1 MFIYQFFFF
10 VYFYVKIIL
19 NDMIYAK
26 IIVIK
31 RREISIMERKEI
43 EKLKK
48 ISNMAS
54 ELGDILS
61 NKNYD
66 FNRVKLDDKF
76 LDFVMV
82 DQFDVELKKI
92 KEEKERQSRILY
104 DAKKRLE
111 FEYQDCSIIDYICK
125 VISYENY
132 YLVKIYGSP
141 FEKVDLIYYKN
152 GNLLNYVSRDRG
164 SIDAV
169 DDRNF
174 FVLDKEKNVAFHKR
188 IDSTGTSCF
197 NVQVLDHV
205 YSCVLPIF
213 GKELDVEFG
222 NLVGWIGA
230 KNDEVSFQKN
240 VLYNYKTGNIVI
252 PEYTDATYYYGMF
265 SNFVH
270 RDDLIH
276 IIQGISYDGLV
287 SRLEF
292 LIDKDGVLCTDV
304 YDFARSICYST
315 QRDGKNQSDVLNSI
329 YEEVRDYLKNKA
341 DEKRYLR
348 VKK

>member
-1 MFIYQFFFF
+1 
-10 VYFYVKIIL
+10 
-19 NDMIYAK
+19 
-26 IIVIK
+26 
-31 RREISIMERKEI
+31 MERKEI
-43 EKLKK
+43 EKLKE
-48 ISNMAS
+48 ISEMAS

-66 FNRVKLDDKF
+66 FNRIKFDDEF
-76 LDFVMV
+76 SDFVMG
-82 DQFDVELKKI
+82 DLFDVEIQKI
-92 KEEKERQSRILY
+92 KEEKERQFRILY
-104 DAKKRLE
+104 DAKKRVG
-111 FEYQDCSIIDYICK
+111 FEYQNCSIIDYICK

-132 YLVKIYGSP
+132 YLIKIYGSP
-141 FEKVDLIYYKN
+141 FEKVYLTYYKN
-152 GNLLNYVSRDRG
+152 GNLLNFVPKNRG

-188 IDSTGTSCF
+188 IDSTGTSCS
-197 NVQVLDHV
+197 NVQVLDPV

-222 NLVGWIGA
+222 NLVGWISA

-240 VLYNYKTGNIVI
+240 VLYNYRTGNIVV

-265 SNFVH
+265 ANFVH

-276 IIQGISYDGLV
+276 IIHSISYDGLV

-292 LIDKDGVLCTDV
+292 LIDKDGILCTYV
-304 YDFARSICYST
+304 YDFARNYRYYVDC
-315 QRDGKNQSDVLNSI
+315 DDKNQSDVLISI
-329 YEEVRDYLKNKA
+329 YEEARDYLKNKV
-341 DEKRYLR
+341 DEKGYSR
-348 VKK
+348 VKKNN